1 MKNMLAFL
9 TEYKSE
15 KAKLKAQEEKVN
27 NMLKEIEK
35 YTIENIEEDDNGK
48 RKFTCGQYT
57 VSITKCT
64 RKDIDKKRLEND
76 HPEII
81 EEYTKTME
89 YNRTIVN

>member
-35 YTIENIEEDDNGK
+35 YTIE
-48 RKFTCGQYT
+48 
-57 VSITKCT
+57 KCDS
-64 RKDIDKKRLEND
+64 RCRVGGSEG
-76 HPEII
+76 H
-81 EEYTKTME
+81 
-89 YNRTIVN
+89 